1 MVFNEIYT
9 QNYRSVYIL
18 AFKIIKDDEASKD
31 IAQEVFLSLHQI
43 LKNGKLVHNLQGWLI
58 RATWNRCLNY
68 LRDYRQRSTCE
79 TSEINLA
86 EDSIDSRIIEAEEVQ
101 RIKQQLGL
109 LREKE
114 QIIINLYCEGMSY
127 KEIAEISGLP
137 YNSVGNKLARSLI
150 KLKRLC
156 HVEKK

>member
-1 MVFNEIYT
+1 MVFNEIYI
-9 QNYRSVYIL
+9 QNYKSVYVLALKIL
-18 AFKIIKDDEASKD
+18 KDDEASKD
-31 IAQEVFLSLHQI
+31 IAQEVFLSLHKI
-43 LKNGKLVHNLQGWLI
+43 LKDGKLVHNPEGWLN

-68 LRDYRQRSTCE
+68 LRDSRKRNACE
-79 TSEINLA
+79 TSEINQV
-86 EDSIDSRIIEAEEVQ
+86 EDGFDSRIIEAEEVH
-101 RIKQQLGL
+101 RIKHQLKKL
-109 LREKE
+109 YEKE